1 MEGAVLTTASG
12 GSLVGVVSSA
22 NHRRALEEAGVRP
35 VRALL
40 LALALGAIGLI
51 ACGEEETA
59 REDPVAAKREYCAHE
74 REIDRVFAREIRA
87 LGKKPTH
94 KETEEAAIV
103 ASKEVEDR
111 VDQALEAAPESIKH
125 DVELLAEG
133 VHKAAEGDIEPLFSE
148 ETEKASARVDR
159 FCFGRRGQQ

>member
-1 MEGAVLTTASG
+1 M
-12 GSLVGVVSSA
+12 
-22 NHRRALEEAGVRP
+22 RP

-40 LALALGAIGLI
+40 LALALGAMSLI
-51 ACGEEETA
+51 ACGEEEAET
-59 REDPVAAKREYCAHE
+59 EDPAVAKREYCAHE

-87 LGKKPTH
+87 LGKKPSH
-94 KETEEAAIV
+94 KETDEAAIV
-103 ASKEVEDR
+103 ASREVEDR
-111 VDQALEAAPESIKH
+111 VDQALEAAPETIKK
-125 DVELLAEG
+125 DVKLLAEG